1 MKKGRK
7 MNTKKI
13 VGVACMG
20 VLAGVF
26 LVGCGGGASSNTN
39 PSNTSGNA
47 GNVQEN
53 GTPTKD
59 FLPNYVPSIDPL
71 WYWPKRDLRL
81 SIDQGAE
88 TSTRAALF
96 AKACENWGTV
106 TQNEIRP
113 SVTTGAV
120 AEIQVTFVPEG
131 TLGNAIGIT
140 DTLAES
146 QTGKIVRADIKIV
159 RGLSDAELLLT
170 IEHELSH
177 AFGVGGHSPSQKD
190 IMFPTPRV
198 GTPISTSDI
207 NTVLYAYRNIT
218 RAPQTG
224 ATSTGPLVTHRVY

>member
-1 MKKGRK
+1 

-13 VGVACMG
+13 IWVASMTI
-20 VLAGVF
+20 LAGVF
-26 LVGCGGGASSNTN
+26 LAGCGGSASSNIN
-39 PSNTSGNA
+39 ASNTSGVS

-53 GTPTKD
+53 GAPTKD
-59 FLPNYVPSIDPL
+59 FLPNYASNVDPL
-71 WYWPKRDLRL
+71 WYWPTRDLRVHV
-81 SIDQGAE
+81 DQGVEA
-88 TSTRAALF
+88 STRITQF
-96 AKACENWGTV
+96 TQACQNWQSV
-106 TQNEIRP
+106 TQGALRP
-113 SVTTGAV
+113 VVTEGNV

-146 QTGKIVRADIKIV
+146 STGKIVRADIKIV

-177 AFGVGGHSPSQKD
+177 AFGVGGHSPSQSD

-218 RAPQTG
+218 RAPQ
-224 ATSTGPLVTHRVY
+224 AASTSTGPLVKHTIE